1 MEIQEILKRL
11 ERNEG
16 RFPRSAVEEAIA
28 ARGQII
34 PELLNIIE
42 YTKQKVAELTQDGDY
57 MAHIYAMY
65 LLAQFREERAYPALV
80 DFFSIPGEVT
90 IGATGDVVTS
100 DLDRILAS
108 VSYGDTSL
116 MERLV
121 EDEEVNEYVRAAALA
136 GMVASVAQGEKPRE
150 EVMAYYRSLFRSK
163 LSREHS
169 FAWDAAVSCSA
180 DLYPEEVFD
189 DIKQAFKDHLID
201 EFFVDLPLVEKT
213 LERGKERVLKDL
225 REDKKH
231 SLIGN
236 TIDEMQRWAC
246 FNVPE
251 PAVVHSGRKV
261 GRNESCP
268 CGSGKKYK
276 RCCGRNW

>member
-16 RFPRSAVEEAIA
+16 RFPRNAVEEAIS
-28 ARGQII
+28 ARDQII

-42 YTKQKVAELTQDGDY
+42 YTKQNVEELTQDGDY

-65 LLAQFREERAYPALV
+65 LLAQFREKRAYPALV

-121 EDEEVNEYVRAAALA
+121 EDQEVNEYVRAAALA
-136 GMVASVAQGEKPRE
+136 GMVASVAHGEKPRE
-150 EVMAYYRSLFRSK
+150 EVMAYYQSLFRSK
-163 LSREHS
+163 LSREPS
-169 FAWDAAVSCSA
+169 FAWDVAVSCSA

-201 EFFVDLPLVEKT
+201 EFFVDLPWVEKT
-213 LERGKERVLKDL
+213 LERGEERALKEL
-225 REDKKH
+225 REDKQH

-236 TIDEMQRWAC
+236 TIDEMQWWAC

-261 GRNESCP
+261 GRNEPCP

-276 RCCGRNW
+276 RCCGRN